1 MTVEEPRVFD
11 MHNSERDMAWARQ
24 TYGSD
29 FAKATPDM
37 LAGATHVYRLI
48 EFREREGPSN
58 IDTFVM
64 GDDDQPLANI
74 TVAFYWPDAPTPS
87 RPEEWKPKK
96 YYQRTDA
103 RGKVGFALGSGAYIR
118 DPAVGGPHAIWVS
131 EPTTPS
137 DLADK
142 LGMLAGTNHRHL
154 EPVFHLQPVE
164 VVSLTID
171 SPSDGAVLT
180 VNEITVTGKTQPGFT
195 VILTVNATQM
205 PSVVADS
212 NGVYRF
218 TEVQLGEG
226 TNVLSAKAISASGEV
241 KSEAV
246 TIRVQVS
253 LEGDEWEQKYWDLH
267 AEFEQLNADVGRLS
281 GECWDGIERAQTE
294 LTQARAKID
303 EIKRLLQ

>member
-1 MTVEEPRVFD
+1 MEEPRVFD
-11 MHNSERDMAWARQ
+11 MHNNEKDMAWVRQ

-29 FAKATPDM
+29 FARATPEM
-37 LAGATHVYRLI
+37 LAGATHVCRLI

-58 IDTFVM
+58 IDTFTM
-64 GDDDQPLANI
+64 GEDDQPLANI

-96 YYQRTDA
+96 YYQRTDI
-103 RGKVGFALGSGAYIR
+103 RGKVGFALGPGAYIR

-131 EPTTPS
+131 EPTMPS

-154 EPVFHLQPVE
+154 EPVFQLQPVQ
-164 VVSLTID
+164 VVGLTID

-180 VNEITVTGKTQPGFT
+180 INEITVTGKTQPGFT
-195 VILTVNATQM
+195 VTLTVNETQG

-212 NGVYRF
+212 NGVYSF
-218 TEVQLGEG
+218 TEVQLQEG
-226 TNVLSAKAISASGEV
+226 SNVLSARATSPSGDLT
-241 KSEAV
+241 SDPV

-253 LEGDEWEQKYWDLH
+253 PGGDEWEQKYLELH
-267 AEFEQLNADVGRLS
+267 AEFEQYKADVGRLS
-281 GECWDGIERAQTE
+281 NECEDSIGRAQAE
-294 LTQARAKID
+294 LAQARAKID

>member
-1 MTVEEPRVFD
+1 MTMEEPKVFD
-11 MHNSERDMAWARQ
+11 MHNSERDMAWVRQ

-29 FAKATPDM
+29 FARATPEM
-37 LAGATHVYRLI
+37 LTGATQVYRLI

-64 GDDDQPLANI
+64 GEDDQLLANI

-96 YYQRTDA
+96 YYQRTDTT
-103 RGKVGFALGSGAYIR
+103 GKVGFALGPGAYIR
-118 DPAVGGPHAIWVS
+118 DPALGSPHAIWVS

-137 DLADK
+137 DVADK

-154 EPVFHLQPVE
+154 EPVFQLQPVE
-164 VVSLTID
+164 MVSLTID
-171 SPSDGAVLT
+171 YPSDGAVLT
-180 VNEITVTGKTQPGFT
+180 VNEMTVTGKTQPGFT

-212 NGVYRF
+212 DGVYRF
-218 TEVQLGEG
+218 TEVQLEGG

-241 KSEAV
+241 ESEPV
-246 TIRVQVS
+246 TMRVQVS
-253 LEGDEWEQKYWDLH
+253 LEGDEWEQKYWGLH
-267 AEFEQLNADVGRLS
+267 AEFEQFKADVRRLS
-281 GECWDGIERAQTE
+281 GECGDRIERAQTE
-294 LTQARAKID
+294 LTQARAKTD